1 MVIES
6 YESKPIEFD
15 GFTITKV
22 LWRKNNEEENIIST
36 CSRSNILAGTF
47 VGGCSSQSPDAT
59 VNASEEY
66 TLETL
71 GYAHNS
77 LYVREI
83 RDRDTGVH
91 YFYCGRY
98 SVCPRYNAD
107 GSLYID

>member
-1 MVIES
+1 MS
-6 YESKPIEFD
+6 
-15 GFTITKV
+15 
-22 LWRKNNEEENIIST
+22 LNL
-36 CSRSNILAGTF
+36 SNSMGLLLQKFYGGKTMKKKTLLALVVAVTFLAGTF